1 MCAWDVAARGK
12 ESRGGPA
19 VFSVRRGFGIFH
31 KGICLFSVDERD
43 ARSRAGGEAGMLLG
57 GRGVVHRGQ
66 LKLLYPNVAS
76 EAQDYKGKRKWP
88 S

>member
-1 MCAWDVAARGK
+1 
-12 ESRGGPA
+12 
-19 VFSVRRGFGIFH
+19 
-31 KGICLFSVDERD
+31 
-43 ARSRAGGEAGMLLG
+43 MLLG

-66 LKLLYPNVAS
+66 LKLLYPNLVS

>member
-1 MCAWDVAARGK
+1 MLLFAL
-12 ESRGGPA
+12 
-19 VFSVRRGFGIFH
+19 
-31 KGICLFSVDERD
+31 ICFDQS
-43 ARSRAGGEAGMLLG
+43 GMLLG